1 MAPKNVSVGVCNE
14 RYKALKE
21 DVGEIKGD
29 VKVMKDNHLVH
40 LQKGLNEV
48 KEIVV
53 GLQVEHKLIKW
64 LVPILLGF
72 LTASITLLVGLARG

>member
-1 MAPKNVSVGVCNE
+1 MSFKTVSVGVCNE
-14 RYKALKE
+14 RHKALND
-21 DVGEIKGD
+21 DVGE
-29 VKVMKDNHLVH
+29 MKDDIKLIKNNHLVH